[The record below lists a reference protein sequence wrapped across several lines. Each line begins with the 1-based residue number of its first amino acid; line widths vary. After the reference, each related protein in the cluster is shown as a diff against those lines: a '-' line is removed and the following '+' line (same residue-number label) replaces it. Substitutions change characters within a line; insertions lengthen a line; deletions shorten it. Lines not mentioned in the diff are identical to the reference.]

1 MKERI
6 FSDEY
11 NESLFAKAVGENLRR
26 TIAEESAA
34 KDDFSER
41 HNARMEKILAGEML
55 ESSKYIKIEQ
65 LPKRK
70 KTPVWAKRI
79 AAVFILAFAVAT
91 GYFMSLPRGETALAE
106 TDLAETSSAETFV
119 PADDTAN
126 VIYGPV
132 KVVTGSNTIFGPD
145 NAGSE
150 NNTSTT
156 TFYVTGKVDG
166 DLTMFPTTRVQQIYT
181 PDGSYY
187 LVINTATDETKLGAY
202 VGGVVQVP
210 DDTESRLVIMGDVRY
225 NLYRSKSGSFPSLIT
240 WEHNG
245 RTISV
250 SGYYTVTELQDMA
263 KTVENSLAAAD
274 TE

>member
-26 TIAEESAA
+26 SIAEESAV
-34 KDDFSER
+34 KGDFSER
-41 HNARMEKILAGEML
+41 HNARMEKILAGELL

-70 KTPVWAKRI
+70 KTPVWAKRS
-79 AAVFILAFAVAT
+79 AAVFILAIAVAA
-91 GYFMSLPRGETALAE
+91 GYFMSLPRGEAALSETGLAQTDLTE
-106 TDLAETSSAETFV
+106 TDLAGTFV
-119 PADDTAN
+119 PAVDREI
-126 VIYGPV
+126 VIEGPV
-132 KVVTGSNTIFGPD
+132 KVVPINT
-145 NAGSE
+145 NS
-150 NNTSTT
+150 TSTT
-156 TFYVTGKVDG
+156 TFYVVGKVDG
-166 DLTMFPTTRVQQIYT
+166 EQKNFEVSPRIQEIYT
-181 PDGSYY
+181 PQGTYFLMITEPDKTE
-187 LVINTATDETKLGAY
+187 LVTFR
-202 VGGVVQVP
+202 GGVAQST

-240 WEHNG
+240 WEHDG

-263 KTVENSLAAAD
+263 VTVEESLSAED